1 MAEKKEKVAKP
12 KADEKEKAEKA
23 APAAAAAATG
33 GEKPVKVK
41 AEKAEKPAKAA
52 GDKPEQKKGEKK
64 TDGKKGAA
72 PAAPAKVL
80 KINTAPTEKKVQL
93 TGSDSMKQIKIQ
105 KLVVNCCVGESGDRL
120 TRAAKVLH
128 ELSEQEPVYS
138 KARLTVRTFG
148 IRRNEKIACHVTIRG
163 DKAEEILQKG
173 LAVKEFELQERNFSS
188 SGNFGF
194 GIDEH
199 IDLGLKYDPAIGIY
213 GMDFYVVLGRPGL
226 RITQRKRA
234 RTRLGV
240 KQRVSREDAKKWFM
254 AKFQGHVRT
263 EKSVA
268 S

>member
-1 MAEKKEKVAKP
+1 MAEKAEKKEKAAKP
-12 KADEKEKAEKA
+12 KADEKA
-23 APAAAAAATG
+23 APAAA
-33 GEKPVKVK
+33 GEAKPAKAK
-41 AEKAEKPAKAA
+41 AEPKAA

-64 TDGKKGAA
+64 TDGKKAAPA
-72 PAAPAKVL
+72 PAAPVKEVKV
-80 KINTAPTEKKVQL
+80 KKVATEKKVQL

-128 ELSEQEPVYS
+128 ELSEQEPVMS

-226 RITQRKRA
+226 RISQRKRA

-240 KQRVSREDAKKWFM
+240 KQRASREAAKKWFM
-254 AKFQGHVRT
+254 VFFQDPAPT
-263 EKSVA
+263 EKVVA